1 MQAMENELD
10 TAGVLASPTAQARGA
25 REEGYSRL
33 LACYR
38 SGQIAEDEWTEHLLD
53 EDFHLWLETLRR

>member
-10 TAGVLASPTAQARGA
+10 TAGLLVNPAAQARGA

-33 LACYR
+33 LDCYR
-38 SGQIAEDEWTEHLLD
+38 SGQVTEAEWTEHLLD
-53 EDFHLWLETLRR
+53 DDFLCWYESLGR